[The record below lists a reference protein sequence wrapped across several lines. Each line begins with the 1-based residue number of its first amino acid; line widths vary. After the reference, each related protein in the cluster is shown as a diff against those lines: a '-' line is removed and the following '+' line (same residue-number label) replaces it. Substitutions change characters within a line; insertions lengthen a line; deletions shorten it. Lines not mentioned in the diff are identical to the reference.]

1 MLFRSETFSKAVLQK
16 KIGIMF
22 DEFIE
27 QVMSNRNIK
36 EFTDYE
42 LRRRERELLEQNK
55 KINEELEKINKLKK
69 KNNDK

>member
-1 MLFRSETFSKAVLQK
+1 
-16 KIGIMF
+16 MF